1 VFKKFGKSSRGIL
14 KYQKYLIEEINEHIA
29 SEKKFE
35 QSYLKSEKRDN
46 CLICQ
51 CKIIEIDF
59 MRNGIN
65 YSFCSDCGHLN
76 GHNELSESLMDQTY
90 SEQTKNGIQYDK
102 HYIQEVAD
110 FNLTVKNIYEPKAD
124 FLRNALQQ
132 DLSTSPVEDLKIMDF
147 GTGSGHMV
155 KAFQNVGFNRVIGI
169 DPMETTINFGRD
181 VMGLSNLI
189 RVPVSESKDFLAK
202 TDSKIV
208 TMICTL
214 PHVAD
219 HNEILETMRAN
230 PNINYTFQKLPFFS
244 LSAILDII
252 HPNMNSRVISG
263 THTHI
268 YTEKSLGFI
277 EKRYGLIRIGEWRFG
292 ADILDLYRNLQ
303 IGIRNNHFS
312 ENFANEVDKFLLPLI
327 DELQLVLDQNNY
339 SSEIH
344 VLWKFIR

>member
-1 VFKKFGKSSRGIL
+1 MFKKFGKTSRGIL
-14 KYQKYLIEEINEHIA
+14 KYQKYLIEDINEHIA

-35 QSYLKSEKRDN
+35 ESYLRSKKRDK
-46 CLICQ
+46 CLLCQ
-51 CKIIEIDF
+51 YKITEIDF
-59 MRNGIN
+59 TRNGIN
-65 YSFCSDCGHLN
+65 YSFCVNCGHLN
-76 GHNELSESLMDQTY
+76 GHNELSEILMDQTY
-90 SEQTKNGIQYDK
+90 TEQAKEGIQYDK

-110 FNLTVKNIYEPKAD
+110 FNLTVESIYEPKAT
-124 FLRNALQQ
+124 FLKNVLQH
-132 DLSTSPVEDLKIMDF
+132 DLPTTSVGDLKILDF

-155 KAFQNVGFNRVIGI
+155 KAFQNLGFNSVIGI
-169 DPMETTINFGRD
+169 DPMETTINFGRQII
-181 VMGLSNLI
+181 GLRNLI
-189 RVPVSESKDFLAK
+189 RVPVSESKDFLAN

-219 HNEILETMRAN
+219 HNEVLETMRN
-230 PNINYTFQKLPFFS
+230 NQNIDYTFQKLPFFS
-244 LSAILDII
+244 LSAVLDII

-268 YTEKSLGFI
+268 YTEKSLEFI
-277 EKRYGLIRIGEWRFG
+277 EKTYGLIRVGEWRFG
-292 ADILDLYRNLQ
+292 ADMLDLYRNLQ

-312 ENFANEVDKFLLPLI
+312 KNFANEVDKSLLPLI
-327 DELQLVLDQNNY
+327 DELQLVLDRNNY